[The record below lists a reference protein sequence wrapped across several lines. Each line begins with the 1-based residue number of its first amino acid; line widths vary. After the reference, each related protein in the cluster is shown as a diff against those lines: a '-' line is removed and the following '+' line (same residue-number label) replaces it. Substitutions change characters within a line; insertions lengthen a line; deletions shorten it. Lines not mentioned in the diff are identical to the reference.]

1 MDKVSDHAYCSCQKK
16 DYIANPKENGY
27 SSLHLIVQIPIFLHD
42 KKRMMKVEVQFR
54 TISMDCWASLEHKI
68 RYKKDVHISPEIAE
82 DLRSCAE
89 ICEVLDQKM
98 GAIQNKVRPTGL

>member
-1 MDKVSDHAYCSCQKK
+1 MHIVLVKRK

-27 SSLHLIVQIPIFLHD
+27 RSLHLIVQIPIFLHD

-54 TISMDCWASLEHKI
+54 TISMDCWAS
-68 RYKKDVHISPEIAE
+68 SPEIAE